1 MCRHHLP
8 PELRFPSYR
17 KDLFRDLRNLP
28 YSPNRRVQD
37 HPATEGSP
45 PVQAAS
51 PVPVRSLPPVR
62 IPALREPSQLPPVRV
77 LPLQGQ
83 VPGPELVPVPEPAAI
98 QPELV
103 PEPGPGLVPEPG
115 PGLGLG
121 LEPAVTQ
128 PEPPELP
135 LPVFPRPALH
145 PVESLPPR

>member
-8 PELRFPSYR
+8 PELRSQSYR

-28 YSPNRRVQD
+28 YCPNRQARD
-37 HPATEGSP
+37 HPATEGFP

-103 PEPGPGLVPEPG
+103 PEPGPVLVPVPG
-115 PGLGLG
+115 PGLG

-135 LPVFPRPALH
+135 LPVFPQQPLH
-145 PVESLPPR
+145 PVESLPPQ